1 MKIIAYMWISLAVLL
16 FHFCSDNYSTEIRDS
31 IINEFSNN
39 QNVVSV
45 NHYYDTEDWKNV
57 MDFDVMLKNDVRMY
71 IAGCKRDKNGEFIY
85 ETIYDI
91 NDWMPVEIVHYMNSD
106 TYGFNHMNDRLKEFL
121 GNDSLTY
128 LLDNYKKVYDFC
140 MSIPEID
147 CINYKDLK
155 AAFNNIPTEF
165 MYTVYDRNT
174 DEVIGVGK
182 LYRNRRVGRTES
194 MLQGRT

>member
-16 FHFCSDNYSTEIRDS
+16 FHFCSDDYSVEVRDA
-31 IINEFSNN
+31 IIDTVSSN
-39 QNVVSV
+39 QNVVTI

-71 IAGCKRDKNGEFIY
+71 IAGCKRDKNREFIY

-128 LLDNYKKVYDFC
+128 LLDNYKELCDFYMNAPEFDSTPYKTLKETFDNAPDKCMYD
-140 MSIPEID
+140 I
-147 CINYKDLK
+147 
-155 AAFNNIPTEF
+155 
-165 MYTVYDRNT
+165 YDENGT
-174 DEVIGVGK
+174 VIGVSK
-182 LYRNRRVGRTES
+182 LYRWKTQEVK
-194 MLQGRT
+194 